1 MLKYLGLT
9 IITTFITIVVLRSIN
24 LRKQGIEAFEFGN
37 KDKKDFII
45 LPFALFCFYLLTA
58 NTFNLKTIPNQLLFK
73 SEIVN
78 WVGVVMCFCALL
90 FFVWTMISFKK
101 SFRVGLVENTE
112 QGLITNEAFAISR
125 NPIYVSFTLML
136 IGQFLIF
143 SSWIFLIYIILG
155 IVTFHKQVLKEEEFL
170 KIQYGKEFN
179 TYCKKTR
186 RYL

>member
-1 MLKYLGLT
+1 
-9 IITTFITIVVLRSIN
+9 
-24 LRKQGIEAFEFGN
+24 
-37 KDKKDFII
+37 
-45 LPFALFCFYLLTA
+45 
-58 NTFNLKTIPNQLLFK
+58 
-73 SEIVN
+73 
-78 WVGVVMCFCALL
+78 
-90 FFVWTMISFKK
+90 MISFKK

-125 NPIYVSFTLML
+125 NPIYVSFALML

-170 KIQYGKEFN
+170 KIQYGKEFS